1 LPDRESYILHEY
13 LDPNIGYVTTKI
25 NITLFERNQSRYYLV
40 DVNEGGYFSNQIEVR
55 YSDLTTVS
63 EKRTDLKTNT
73 LLQYYLKNNDTVHF
87 YDKTKEINKNIPT
100 SESNIYSSLAYF
112 YTFRG
117 FPFKIGNSVTFKTY
131 MYMYGDVLTMRLK
144 NTAIQTVTVKAG
156 TFKCYELELSVGGW
170 QSFFA
175 RDKYYLYFSVAPP
188 HMFVKYMEKINGTW
202 LADELVSYDK

>member
-1 LPDRESYILHEY
+1 
-13 LDPNIGYVTTKI
+13 
-25 NITLFERNQSRYYLV
+25 
-40 DVNEGGYFSNQIEVR
+40 
-55 YSDLTTVS
+55 
-63 EKRTDLKTNT
+63 
-73 LLQYYLKNNDTVHF
+73 
-87 YDKTKEINKNIPT
+87 
-100 SESNIYSSLAYF
+100 
-112 YTFRG
+112 
-117 FPFKIGNSVTFKTY
+117 

-188 HMFVKYMEKINGTW
+188 HIFVKYMEKINGTW